1 MSDVITAKGDPADQR
16 VGKERWAPALSPA
29 RNETLCDGVLAI
41 AMTILVLELPV
52 PHLFAFLEAGD
63 APTSFLEMW
72 AEFYTYVLGFL
83 VLGVYWVLHSYM
95 FHFIKRSDGV
105 LMWLN
110 ILFLVLAALVP
121 FSTKALMVN
130 EALIPTAGSEP
141 NAAGTFFNVAA
152 IGSILLLLA
161 MWQYATRG
169 HRLVA
174 GDIDARTVSG
184 INRVILIGVA
194 IMSAGILLSYVF
206 PLGALLGFV
215 AMAFVVIAT
224 ARGRYRPAGRTVEN
238 AKEN

>member
-1 MSDVITAKGDPADQR
+1 MSEVMTAGDGR
-16 VGKERWAPALSPA
+16 VNERMEKDRWAPGLSPV

-52 PHLFAFLEAGD
+52 PHLFASLAAGD

-72 AEFYTYVLGFL
+72 GEFYTYVLGFL
-83 VLGVYWVLHSYM
+83 MLGVYWILHSYM
-95 FHFIKRSDGV
+95 FYFIKRSDGV

-110 ILFLVLAALVP
+110 ILFLILAALVP

-152 IGSILLLLA
+152 IGSILLLFA

-169 HRLVA
+169 HRLVRA
-174 GDIDARTVSG
+174 DIDARTVSG

-194 IMSAGILLSYVF
+194 IMTAGILLSYIF

-215 AMAFVVIAT
+215 ALVFVIIAT
-224 ARGRYRPAGRTVEN
+224 ARGRYRPAGRVV
-238 AKEN
+238 